1 MILLDGQNNFYTPPQ
16 APDYYGA
23 PDSMILARKKREKRE
38 LRLQSTFASCAVLSL
53 VLVQN
58 IAVSLMALTGLYD
71 KYMGDPL
78 FQSGADIIII
88 LLSIL
93 LPFSVFGKLIEKK
106 SGLKNSLPFEKPK
119 AKGLMPLA
127 VFSGLGF
134 CMVANIITNVLT
146 SFVSSFGVE
155 LSSPDLA
162 MPEGALGI
170 VVSFCRIV
178 VVAAFVEE
186 IAFRGYIMQNLR
198 KFGDGFAI
206 AMAALVF
213 ALMHCNLIQAPFAL
227 IVGFA
232 LGYLSIKTGTLWTAV
247 IIHALNNSVSLIVSY
262 LSESVEEK
270 LLNYTVSLLIYAL
283 IFAGLLCFIAFVRKA
298 NKIPYFKTRTALS
311 GPNKVFT
318 YLTTP
323 TMLIAIALML
333 YFTAQYVN
341 TAG

>member
-1 MILLDGQNNFYTPPQ
+1 MDGQNNFYTPPQ

-23 PDSMILARKKREKRE
+23 PDPMILARKKREKRE

-247 IIHALNNSVSLIVSY
+247 IIHAFNNSVSLIVSY

-298 NKIPYFKTRTALS
+298 NTIPYFKTRTALS
-311 GPNKVFT
+311 GPNKVVT

>member
-1 MILLDGQNNFYTPPQ
+1 MNEKNGYYTPPQ
-16 APDYYGA
+16 PQNYYGA
-23 PDSMILARKKREKRE
+23 PDRMILERKRREKKE
-38 LRLQSTFASCAVLSL
+38 LRLQSAFASCAVLTL

-58 IAVSLMALTGLYD
+58 ILVSLMTLAGLYE
-71 KYMGDPL
+71 KYMSDSL
-78 FQSGADIIII
+78 FQAGVDILII
-88 LLSIL
+88 LLSVL

-127 VFSGLGF
+127 VVSGLGF
-134 CMVANIITNVLT
+134 CMAANIVTNMLI
-146 SFVSSFGVE
+146 SFVSAFGVE
-155 LSSPDLA
+155 LSSPELA
-162 MPEGALGI
+162 MPEGAFGF

-247 IIHALNNSVSLIVSY
+247 IIHALNNCVSLAISY
-262 LSESVEEK
+262 LSDSVEEK
-270 LLNYTVSLLIYAL
+270 LLNYTVSLMIYAL
-283 IFAGLLCFIAFVRKA
+283 ILAGILCFVAFVKRA
-298 NKIPYFKTRTALS
+298 NSLPGFRTRTALS
-311 GPNKVFT
+311 LPSKVFA

-323 TMLIAIALML
+323 PMLLAIALML
-333 YFTAQYVN
+333 YFTAQYVK
-341 TAG
+341 TVG

>member
-1 MILLDGQNNFYTPPQ
+1 MNEQGNFYTPPQ
-16 APDYYGA
+16 APNPYGA
-23 PDSMILARKKREKRE
+23 PDLMIFERKKREKKE
-38 LRLQSTFASCAVLSL
+38 LRLQSVFASCAVLSL

-58 IAVSLMALTGLYD
+58 IVVSLMVLFGVYGR
-71 KYMGDPL
+71 YMNDPL

-93 LPFSVFGKLIEKK
+93 LPFSVFGKLIEKR
-106 SGLKNSLPFEKPK
+106 SGLQNSLPFEKPK

-127 VFSGLGF
+127 IVSGLGF
-134 CMVANIITNVLT
+134 CMVANIITNALN
-146 SFVSSFGVE
+146 SFVTSFGVE
-155 LSSPDLA
+155 LSSPELA
-162 MPEGALGI
+162 MPDGALGV

-198 KFGDGFAI
+198 KFGDGFAV

-247 IIHALNNSVSLIVSY
+247 IIHALNNSFSLVVSY
-262 LSESVEEK
+262 LSGSVEEK
-270 LLNYTVSLLIYAL
+270 LLNYSVSLLIYLL
-283 IFAGLLCFIAFVRKA
+283 IFAGIFSFIAFVRKA
-298 NKIPYFKTRTALS
+298 NSIPSFKTRTALS
-311 GPNKVFT
+311 APSKVFT

-341 TAG
+341 SVG

>member
-1 MILLDGQNNFYTPPQ
+1 MDGQNNFYTPPQ

-23 PDSMILARKKREKRE
+23 PDPMIFERKKREKRE

-71 KYMGDPL
+71 RYTGDPL

-93 LPFSVFGKLIEKK
+93 LPFSVFGKLIEKR

-146 SFVSSFGVE
+146 SFVSSLGVE

-162 MPEGALGI
+162 MPEGVLGI
-170 VVSFCRIV
+170 TVSFCRIV

-247 IIHALNNSVSLIVSY
+247 IIHALNNSFSLIVSY

-283 IFAGLLCFIAFVRKA
+283 IFAGLLCFVAFVRKA
-298 NKIPYFKTRTALS
+298 NAIPCFKTRTALS
-311 GPNKVFT
+311 GTNKVIT

>member
-1 MILLDGQNNFYTPPQ
+1 MDEQNGYYAPPQ
-16 APDYYGA
+16 APNYYGA
-23 PDSMILARKKREKRE
+23 PDPMILARKKREKKE
-38 LRLQSTFASCAVLSL
+38 LRLQSIFASCAVLAL

-58 IAVSLMALTGLYD
+58 IAVSLMALTGLYE
-71 KYMGDPL
+71 KYLNDPL

-88 LLSIL
+88 LLSVL

-127 VFSGLGF
+127 IVSGLGF
-134 CMVANIITNVLT
+134 CMVANIITNVLI
-146 SFVSSFGVE
+146 SFVSAFGVE

-162 MPEGALGI
+162 MPDGAFG
-170 VVSFCRIV
+170 VAVSFCRIV

-186 IAFRGYIMQNLR
+186 VAFRGYIMQNLR
-198 KFGDGFAI
+198 KFGDGFAV

-247 IIHALNNSVSLIVSY
+247 IIHALNNCISLAVSY
-262 LSESVEEK
+262 LSGSVEEK
-270 LLNYTVSLLIYAL
+270 LLNYTVSLMIYAL
-283 IFAGLLCFIAFVRKA
+283 IFAGLLCFIAFVKRA
-298 NKIPYFKTRTALS
+298 NAIPSFKTRTALS
-311 GPNKVFT
+311 TTSKVLT

-341 TAG
+341 PAG